1 MKRNELHIYLGR
13 MFRSHWRVTANRFA
27 KIGLSSA
34 QPKLLHYL
42 STHAGAMQR
51 EIAESCNIE
60 PATATSILSG
70 MEQTELIYREADT
83 KDCRIIRTFL
93 TEKGKQTLQEIDR
106 IFFEV
111 EDICFQDFSE
121 SEIEQLYTYLE
132 RMYQNMQKVENE

>member
-1 MKRNELHIYLGR
+1 MKKNELHIYLGR
-13 MFRSHWRVTANRFA
+13 MFRSHWRITTNRFA

-83 KDCRIIRTFL
+83 KDRRIIRTFL
-93 TEKGKQTLQEIDR
+93 TEKGKQILQEIDR

-121 SEIEQLYTYLE
+121 PEIEQLYTYLE
-132 RMYQNMQKVENE
+132 RMYQNMQKIENE